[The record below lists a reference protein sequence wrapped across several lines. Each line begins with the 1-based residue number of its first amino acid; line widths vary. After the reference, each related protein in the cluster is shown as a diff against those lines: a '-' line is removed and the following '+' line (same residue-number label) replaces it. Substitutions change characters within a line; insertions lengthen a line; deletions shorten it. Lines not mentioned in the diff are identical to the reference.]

1 MIDRPNECHTSGGRH
16 VRWRHEETR
25 CGRAHLNQPKETEC
39 DGPGRAN
46 RCRAPDLTRIGGEQY
61 PTAASIPACDGTIA
75 ILAAADPTISTYA
88 PATLLLETN
97 DASPIS
103 GR

>member
-1 MIDRPNECHTSGGRH
+1 M
-16 VRWRHEETR
+16 RWARSCES
-25 CGRAHLNQPKETEC
+25 L
-39 DGPGRAN
+39 PGA
-46 RCRAPDLTRIGGEQY
+46 DLTRIGGEQY